1 MADSKNAL
9 LALYRCIVDDCS
21 NGAIGIDRHVD
32 KLMHLQVVIRTLPD
46 KSEVVDKGELACSAC
61 ERERV
66 HFLGYAN
73 CVVGITSGEPGAAC
87 TLRLKV
93 RFYGRPVV
101 VDGDVLLDVESALE
115 QHEFSCPAI
124 GARDEI
130 YLSKWDEI
138 VGGDGEGLG
147 KRRSGQTERNEQYR
161 QSQADSSSSKEEFSH
176 EWFSPK

>member
-1 MADSKNAL
+1 
-9 LALYRCIVDDCS
+9 
-21 NGAIGIDRHVD
+21 VD
-32 KLMHLQVVIRTLPD
+32 KLMHLQVVIWTLTD
-46 KSEVVDKGELACSAC
+46 QSEVIDERELGRPAC
-61 ERERV
+61 ERDSV
-66 HFLGYAN
+66 HLLGDAN
-73 CVVGITSGEPGAAC
+73 GVVTITGGEPDAIC
-87 TLRLKV
+87 TLRLKMG
-93 RFYGRPVV
+93 FDGRPVV